1 MLLPRELDLVEAGK
15 HMPLP
20 EPKPAVQQA
29 VAKVDAGKAATGKPN
44 VPAVAEEPV
53 RHARRAPEPLGRRQV
68 HLRSKPGT

>member
-53 RHARRAPEPLGRRQV
+53 RHARRVSEPLGRRQV